1 VDTVPLLAGIG
12 ALAAVVA
19 VILAAVQHRKNGW
32 IVTADCA
39 GFNTYRSGGRQINR
53 PAIEIAVRN
62 EGRTPVSVSALIAKF
77 ATSHAP
83 PIVLTLEPDWLLTP
97 FDLERQQIAS
107 GQTRSWTYDVEKI
120 AASLAAHPQF
130 ESLSEAGTFAVIVS
144 LGSNETISTRLE
156 NVATLPTFQ
165 RDPGSGAVIFRA
177 PMVGTLDLD
186 RRGRAP

>member
-1 VDTVPLLAGIG
+1 MTICWTDCVFNHSEQPRPDAFVTSHTRRNVDTVTLLAWIG

-97 FDLERQQIAS
+97 WSRT
-107 GQTRSWTYDVEKI
+107 GY
-120 AASLAAHPQF
+120 
-130 ESLSEAGTFAVIVS
+130 
-144 LGSNETISTRLE
+144 
-156 NVATLPTFQ
+156 
-165 RDPGSGAVIFRA
+165 
-177 PMVGTLDLD
+177 
-186 RRGRAP
+186 